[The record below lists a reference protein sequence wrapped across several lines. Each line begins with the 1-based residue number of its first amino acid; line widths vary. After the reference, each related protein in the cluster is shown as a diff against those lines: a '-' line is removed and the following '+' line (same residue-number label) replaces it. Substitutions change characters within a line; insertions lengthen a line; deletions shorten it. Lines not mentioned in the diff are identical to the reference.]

1 MLGILKATK
10 KASAI
15 GPAPRK
21 IAISISLR
29 YPVNLLIKVKKLNV
43 PVDLIRF
50 INHISL
56 KFAPFVYL
64 ITSCIFN
71 YIK

>member
-1 MLGILKATK
+1 MLQKKHPQKNLFQEKLLLKHPK
-10 KASAI
+10 N
-15 GPAPRK
+15 
-21 IAISISLR
+21 IAISTSLK
-29 YPVNLLIKVKKLNV
+29 YPDNLLIKVKKLNV

-64 ITSCIFN
+64 IT
-71 YIK
+71 